1 MEINFSIPREHN
13 EGRPVDNLQLVQ
25 GYYNLYAA
33 RKSSYRSAIR
43 SDPLKDKLEDIW
55 RLPRALNSSAFS
67 STCWKARPRA
77 APLFFPFSPLLS
89 FFHLPLFFLFF
100 SLLLLLLLLFSFLL
114 LEPARAALE
123 RVDEGLPPRAN
134 KKYHANVSHP
144 CHDDKSDSFWEHLFI
159 RACHWN
165 SSKACRC
172 ISSPTERERE
182 SQLRVGVSPP
192 TFFRASMLK
201 TELAALVN

>member
-13 EGRPVDNLQLVQ
+13 EGRPVDNLQFVQ

-43 SDPLKDKLEDIW
+43 GDPLKDKLEDIW

-89 FFHLPLFFLFF
+89 FFHPPLPLFFPSSSSFFFYFRFSSWSPLEPLSRESTRAYHHGPIKSITRTCLIRVTMIRVTLFGSI
-100 SLLLLLLLLFSFLL
+100 SLSVRVTEIRRKRVGVFLL
-114 LEPARAALE
+114 QQR
-123 RVDEGLPPRAN
+123 
-134 KKYHANVSHP
+134 
-144 CHDDKSDSFWEHLFI
+144 
-159 RACHWN
+159 
-165 SSKACRC
+165 
-172 ISSPTERERE
+172 ERERANFE
-182 SQLRVGVSPP
+182 
-192 TFFRASMLK
+192 
-201 TELAALVN
+201 